1 MRRIIGC
8 LALAVV
14 ASCESG
20 NAVQSTPPPSPSQIV
35 AAEWQ
40 GFPADHSP
48 RPIVFFYSPF
58 VNLARPAGFPP
69 FQCGKFTVKGALP
82 QGTSGPAYATWNGHD
97 EGFTAITAADALAAM
112 ARLAPEAGA
121 ASCDSVQPAWVFGAR
136 LAYGFI
142 DTDRGRAW
150 ATTWLFS
157 ISGSRSEVGF
167 PALPM
172 SAYWTGGSTVKSLDY
187 ASIDASGRHLTV
199 GLCGGSHTVSVAES
213 STVVELSLR
222 DPLNNQVDCASV
234 LSTEG
239 FSNSTTVTLDR
250 PLGGRVVVDSNGL
263 AMEVCSTVK
272 GCG

>member
-1 MRRIIGC
+1 
-8 LALAVV
+8 
-14 ASCESG
+14 
-20 NAVQSTPPPSPSQIV
+20 
-35 AAEWQ
+35 
-40 GFPADHSP
+40 
-48 RPIVFFYSPF
+48 
-58 VNLARPAGFPP
+58 
-69 FQCGKFTVKGALP
+69 
-82 QGTSGPAYATWNGHD
+82 
-97 EGFTAITAADALAAM
+97 
-112 ARLAPEAGA
+112 
-121 ASCDSVQPAWVFGAR
+121 
-136 LAYGFI
+136 
-142 DTDRGRAW
+142 
-150 ATTWLFS
+150 
-157 ISGSRSEVGF
+157 
-167 PALPM
+167 M

-213 STVVELSLR
+213 STVVELSLS

>member
-187 ASIDASGRHLTV
+187 ASIDASGRHLLRHNCARTGGVSGAPLLTEKGGKWYVV
-199 GLCGGSHTVSVAES
+199 GIDVAAQTGVAS
-213 STVVELSLR
+213 GVAVVPDELR
-222 DPLNNQVDCASV
+222 KQ
-234 LSTEG
+234 
-239 FSNSTTVTLDR
+239 F
-250 PLGGRVVVDSNGL
+250 
-263 AMEVCSTVK
+263 
-272 GCG
+272 

>member
-1 MRRIIGC
+1 MKRLIAC
-8 LALAVV
+8 LALVVV

-20 NAVQSTPPPSPSQIV
+20 NAVQSAPHPSPSQIV

-40 GFPADHSP
+40 GFPADRSS
-48 RPIVFFYSPF
+48 RPIVFFYGPF
-58 VNLARPAGFPP
+58 TNLARPAYYPSFD
-69 FQCGKFTVKGALP
+69 CGKFTVEGPLP
-82 QGTSGPAYATWNGHD
+82 QAALGPAYATWNDHD
-97 EGFTAITAADALAAM
+97 QGFTAISAADALAAM

-121 ASCDSVQPAWVFGAR
+121 ASCDSVQPASVFGAR

-142 DTDRGRAW
+142 DTDRGIAW
-150 ATTWLFS
+150 VTTWLFR
-157 ISGSRSEVGF
+157 IAGARGEVGF

-172 SAYWTGGSTVKSLDY
+172 SAYWTGGSTVKSVDT

-199 GLCGGSHTVSVAES
+199 GLCGASLTVLVAES
-213 STVVELSLR
+213 STIVELSLR

-234 LSTEG
+234 LSTRG

-263 AMEVCSTVK
+263 AMEVCSTIK